1 MSKKP
6 QTERDRQ
13 RLRAQQLSKAAH
25 SKRNEETV
33 TNLKYAKI
41 MEEYGEPVTLSDNN
55 KVLDDENQRSAG
67 DSIIPMKKTFDQKLL
82 LDDVDKIDEDD

>member
-1 MSKKP
+1 
-6 QTERDRQ
+6 
-13 RLRAQQLSKAAH
+13 
-25 SKRNEETV
+25 
-33 TNLKYAKI
+33 